1 MGVRN
6 FKPSIRHQIANTCK
20 NFNICNQPNLD
31 NVTPKVGLYI
41 NAHKASARQIN
52 SKQLTDTGF
61 AQSDNALIDIR

>member
-41 NAHKASARQIN
+41 AAHQASARQIN
-52 SKQLTDTGF
+52 SKQITDMGF